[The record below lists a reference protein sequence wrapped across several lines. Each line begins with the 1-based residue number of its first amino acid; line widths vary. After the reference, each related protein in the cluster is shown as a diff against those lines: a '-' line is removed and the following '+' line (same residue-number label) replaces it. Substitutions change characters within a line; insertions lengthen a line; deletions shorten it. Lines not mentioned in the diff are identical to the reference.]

1 MRFHVDYDT
10 NQLKQEMEEF
20 LEGIMKFFMESKS
33 MTFLSA
39 KKTGE
44 LIIPLL
50 VMDDL
55 MDVYAKNCGESGE
68 MLLRDYWA
76 TKALAYGMAGKATVG
91 RVYLTKARQR
101 RTGGKVLEWCQTYYH
116 TS

>member
-10 NQLKQEMEEF
+10 NELKKEMEEF
-20 LEGIMKFFMESKS
+20 LEGIMKFFVESKN

-44 LIIPLL
+44 MVIPLL

-55 MDVYAKNCGESGE
+55 MGVYSKYCGESGE

-76 TKALAYGMAGKATVG
+76 TKALAYGMAGKATAG
-91 RVYLTKARQR
+91 RVYLDKARER
-101 RTGGKVLEWCQTYYH
+101 RTGGRVLEWCQTYYR